1 MRNGTASGT
10 RTQLLRLERPATQ
23 PICLW
28 QHMEMRA
35 GFEPANNRVAAC
47 PLEPLGHPIEFG
59 TPDRTRTCGGRIRS
73 PMLYPSEL
81 LGHMVRAAGIEPAR
95 IAPPGL
101 KSGASASFATP
112 ADCLKARLPSGGRR
126 DFPSGSQRGTASS
139 KPQRIACARIVGPA
153 GCNGAIQMGQLP
165 LVPAVGIEPTH
176 PGGYGC
182 LGPAR
187 LPVPPHRHMA
197 AFAGLEPATCWLTAS
212 RSTN

>member
-47 PLEPLGHPIEFG
+47 PLEPLGHLIEFG
-59 TPDRTRTCGGRIRS
+59 TPDRTRTCGRRIRS
-73 PMLYPSEL
+73 PVLYPTEL
-81 LGHMVRAAGIEPAR
+81 LGRMVRAAGIEPAR
-95 IAPPGL
+95 IAPPGF
-101 KSGASASFATP
+101 KPGASASSTTP
-112 ADCLKARLPSGGRR
+112 AASQTPEDRLHP
-126 DFPSGSQRGTASS
+126 DSGS
-139 KPQRIACARIVGPA
+139 A
-153 GCNGAIQMGQLP
+153 GYYGVIQMGQQS

-176 PGGYGC
+176 PGGYGF
-182 LGPAR
+182 LRPAR

-212 RSTN
+212 RSSH